1 MSPPPELVSKNRFL
15 GFLIWQTFTSSTIYF
30 LTKLFLL
37 AFFTTPKF
45 SPSQLCFS
53 LLKFFTF
60 TFSNLLFSSSLSILS
75 SPQSLPY
82 ASPLQLAAGLVRFA
96 FVSSPAE
103 PEFRRRA
110 LVSARFVVFVVVA
123 GISGALSV
131 VCLCGFDGFELIA
144 RLGFRGFVFGVLYGL
159 FDVYKK
165 RWVLEFPIIQY
176 LNWIVIEN
184 EIWVLDNVEDQCN
197 CILDAFIG
205 LLLKMDFGVL
215 MMRKTYVRIRAL
227 DNVEDQCNCVL
238 DFCFGLLLK
247 MDCGFL
253 MRKTYVRIV
262 TRPLFYSFKMG
273 LPLAIKRALKLSNV
287 AYLFLSVLQVFLPE
301 QFKSG
306 GTMGQFITEQII
318 LYIGSFS
325 MVFCWELSH
334 HLHQVL
340 HTKRFLFAPP
350 KGSAAA
356 ETNPSEPLLAALE
369 ESIPDSLPQY
379 LAYLDL
385 CMVCENNVDTWR
397 RAAFFEETGETY
409 KRVVAACLRPLEQLA
424 SNLSEGLEGCF
435 VDKAHQLS
443 NQLQSPTD
451 SQRDSRHCEPLNN
464 FQKYAWCARAVASL
478 TAWSH
483 EEDRFGVAQLT
494 GSNAAVTSTL
504 ISSLL
509 AVEAFMGKKTSLQ
522 PQHLMGPAAIKW
534 NTPNTGRRDVVT
546 TKKQGG
552 PLHAKA
558 YAMADVLRTSVYSI
572 VSTFHD
578 EMFTSNKAGLLEKD
592 WVLKSKPLFGTY
604 ELLVQKLHHFLDYRA
619 N

>member
-1 MSPPPELVSKNRFL
+1 MPQPPSAPPPPELVAKNRFL
-15 GFLIWQTFTSSTIYF
+15 GFLIWQTFASTTIYF
-30 LTKLFLL
+30 FTKLFLL
-37 AFFTTPKF
+37 CFFTTLKF
-45 SPSQLCFS
+45 SPSQLFLS
-53 LLKFFTF
+53 LLKIFTF
-60 TFSNLLFSSSLSILS
+60 TFSNLLFSSFQSILS
-75 SPQSLPY
+75 SPQPLPS
-82 ASPLQLAAGLVRFA
+82 ASPLQLAVGLVRFA

-110 LVSARFVVFVVVA
+110 LVSARFVVFVVFA
-123 GISGALSV
+123 GVSGVLSV
-131 VCLCGFDGFELIA
+131 VCFCGSDGFELIT

-159 FDVYKK
+159 FYVYKR
-165 RWVLEFPIIQY
+165 RWVLDFPIIQ
-176 LNWIVIEN
+176 
-184 EIWVLDNVEDQCN
+184 
-197 CILDAFIG
+197 
-205 LLLKMDFGVL
+205 
-215 MMRKTYVRIRAL
+215 
-227 DNVEDQCNCVL
+227 
-238 DFCFGLLLK
+238 
-247 MDCGFL
+247 
-253 MRKTYVRIV
+253 
-262 TRPLFYSFKMG
+262 RPLFYSFKMG
-273 LPLAIKRALKLSNV
+273 LPLAIKRAIKLSNA
-287 AYLFLSVLQVFLPE
+287 AYLFSAVLLVFLPE

-318 LYIGSFS
+318 LYVGNFS
-325 MVFCWELSH
+325 VVLCWELSH

-409 KRVVAACLRPLEQLA
+409 RRVVAACLRPLEQLT
-424 SNLSEGLEGCF
+424 SNLSEGLE
-435 VDKAHQLS
+435 VDKVHQLS

-451 SQRDSRHCEPLNN
+451 PQLDSKHCELLNN

-483 EEDRFGVAQLT
+483 EEDKFGVAQLT
-494 GSNAAVTSTL
+494 GSNAAVISTL

-522 PQHLMGPAAIKW
+522 PQQLMGPAAIKW
-534 NTPNTGRRDVVT
+534 NSPNTGRRDVVT
-546 TKKQGG
+546 TKKRGG

-558 YAMADVLRTSVYSI
+558 YAMADVLRTSIYGI
-572 VSTFHD
+572 VSAFHD
-578 EMFTSNKAGLLEKD
+578 EMFASAKAGLLEKD
-592 WVLKSKPLFGTY
+592 WITKGKPLFGTY
-604 ELLVQKLHHFLDYRA
+604 ELLVQKLRHFLDFRA

>member
-1 MSPPPELVSKNRFL
+1 MPPPPSPTPELVSKNRFL
-15 GFLIWQTFTSSTIYF
+15 GFLIWQTFTSTTIYF

-37 AFFTTPKF
+37 SFFTTPKF
-45 SPSQLCFS
+45 SPSQLYFS

-75 SPQSLPY
+75 SPQPLPY
-82 ASPLQLAAGLVRFA
+82 ASPLQLAAGLIRFA

-110 LVSARFVVFVVVA
+110 LVSARFVVSVVVA

-159 FDVYKK
+159 FYVYKK
-165 RWVLEFPIIQY
+165 KWVLEFPIIQ
-176 LNWIVIEN
+176 
-184 EIWVLDNVEDQCN
+184 
-197 CILDAFIG
+197 
-205 LLLKMDFGVL
+205 
-215 MMRKTYVRIRAL
+215 
-227 DNVEDQCNCVL
+227 
-238 DFCFGLLLK
+238 
-247 MDCGFL
+247 
-253 MRKTYVRIV
+253 
-262 TRPLFYSFKMG
+262 RPLFYSFKMG
-273 LPLAIKRALKLSNV
+273 LPLSIKRALKLSNV
-287 AYLFLSVLQVFLPE
+287 AYLFLAVLQVFLPE
-301 QFKSG
+301 QLKSG

-325 MVFCWELSH
+325 VVFCWELSH

-424 SNLSEGLEGCF
+424 SNLSEGMEGCS

-451 SQRDSRHCEPLNN
+451 SRLDSRHCEPLNN

-478 TAWSH
+478 TTWSH
-483 EEDRFGVAQLT
+483 KEDRFGVAQLT

-534 NTPNTGRRDVVT
+534 NTPNTGRRDVVAT
-546 TKKQGG
+546 EKT
-552 PLHAKA
+552 
-558 YAMADVLRTSVYSI
+558 RW
-572 VSTFHD
+572 
-578 EMFTSNKAGLLEKD
+578 FTPC
-592 WVLKSKPLFGTY
+592 KSLCHG
-604 ELLVQKLHHFLDYRA
+604 
-619 N
+619 

>member
-1 MSPPPELVSKNRFL
+1 M
-15 GFLIWQTFTSSTIYF
+15 
-30 LTKLFLL
+30 
-37 AFFTTPKF
+37 
-45 SPSQLCFS
+45 
-53 LLKFFTF
+53 
-60 TFSNLLFSSSLSILS
+60 
-75 SPQSLPY
+75 
-82 ASPLQLAAGLVRFA
+82 
-96 FVSSPAE
+96 SSPAE

-131 VCLCGFDGFELIA
+131 VCLCGFDGFQLIA

-165 RWVLEFPIIQY
+165 RWVLEFPIIQ
-176 LNWIVIEN
+176 
-184 EIWVLDNVEDQCN
+184 
-197 CILDAFIG
+197 
-205 LLLKMDFGVL
+205 
-215 MMRKTYVRIRAL
+215 
-227 DNVEDQCNCVL
+227 
-238 DFCFGLLLK
+238 
-247 MDCGFL
+247 
-253 MRKTYVRIV
+253 
-262 TRPLFYSFKMG
+262 RPLFYSFKMG

-306 GTMGQFITEQII
+306 GTIGQFITEQII

-325 MVFCWELSH
+325 VVFCWELSH

-451 SQRDSRHCEPLNN
+451 SQLDSRHCEPLNN

-552 PLHAKA
+552 PQHAKA

-578 EMFTSNKAGLLEKD
+578 EMFTSNKAGLFEKD
-592 WVLKSKPLFGTY
+592 WVIKSKPLFGTY
-604 ELLVQKLHHFLDYRA
+604 ELLVQKLHHFLDFRA

>member
-15 GFLIWQTFTSSTIYF
+15 GFLIWQTFTSTTIYF

-37 AFFTTPKF
+37 AFFNTPKF

-165 RWVLEFPIIQY
+165 RWVLEFPIIQVSDCSY
-176 LNWIVIEN
+176 FFFALSSETYFVSLKEASYNFHFESAYKCVFIKMMSSGFSN
-184 EIWVLDNVEDQCN
+184 YSSEIW
-197 CILDAFIG
+197 
-205 LLLKMDFGVL
+205 LLFNWLF
-215 MMRKTYVRIRAL
+215 
-227 DNVEDQCNCVL
+227 
-238 DFCFGLLLK
+238 F
-247 MDCGFL
+247 
-253 MRKTYVRIV
+253 
-262 TRPLFYSFKMG
+262 RPLFYSFKMG

-287 AYLFLSVLQVFLPE
+287 AYLFLSVLQVFLPQ

-325 MVFCWELSH
+325 VVFCWELSH

-522 PQHLMGPAAIKW
+522 PQHLVGPAAIKW

-592 WVLKSKPLFGTY
+592 WVIKSKPLFGTY
-604 ELLVQKLHHFLDYRA
+604 ELLVQKLHHFLDFRA

>member
-1 MSPPPELVSKNRFL
+1 
-15 GFLIWQTFTSSTIYF
+15 
-30 LTKLFLL
+30 
-37 AFFTTPKF
+37 
-45 SPSQLCFS
+45 
-53 LLKFFTF
+53 
-60 TFSNLLFSSSLSILS
+60 
-75 SPQSLPY
+75 
-82 ASPLQLAAGLVRFA
+82 
-96 FVSSPAE
+96 
-103 PEFRRRA
+103 
-110 LVSARFVVFVVVA
+110 
-123 GISGALSV
+123 
-131 VCLCGFDGFELIA
+131 
-144 RLGFRGFVFGVLYGL
+144 
-159 FDVYKK
+159 
-165 RWVLEFPIIQY
+165 
-176 LNWIVIEN
+176 
-184 EIWVLDNVEDQCN
+184 
-197 CILDAFIG
+197 
-205 LLLKMDFGVL
+205 
-215 MMRKTYVRIRAL
+215 
-227 DNVEDQCNCVL
+227 
-238 DFCFGLLLK
+238 
-247 MDCGFL
+247 
-253 MRKTYVRIV
+253 
-262 TRPLFYSFKMG
+262 
-273 LPLAIKRALKLSNV
+273 
-287 AYLFLSVLQVFLPE
+287 
-301 QFKSG
+301 
-306 GTMGQFITEQII
+306 MGQFITEQII

-325 MVFCWELSH
+325 VVFCWELSH

-464 FQKYAWCARAVASL
+464 FQKYAWCARAAASL

-534 NTPNTGRRDVVT
+534 NTPNIGRRDAVT

-578 EMFTSNKAGLLEKD
+578 EMFTSTKAGLLEKD

-604 ELLVQKLHHFLDYRA
+604 ELLVQKLHHFLDFRA

>member
-1 MSPPPELVSKNRFL
+1 
-15 GFLIWQTFTSSTIYF
+15 
-30 LTKLFLL
+30 
-37 AFFTTPKF
+37 
-45 SPSQLCFS
+45 
-53 LLKFFTF
+53 
-60 TFSNLLFSSSLSILS
+60 
-75 SPQSLPY
+75 
-82 ASPLQLAAGLVRFA
+82 
-96 FVSSPAE
+96 
-103 PEFRRRA
+103 
-110 LVSARFVVFVVVA
+110 
-123 GISGALSV
+123 
-131 VCLCGFDGFELIA
+131 
-144 RLGFRGFVFGVLYGL
+144 
-159 FDVYKK
+159 
-165 RWVLEFPIIQY
+165 
-176 LNWIVIEN
+176 
-184 EIWVLDNVEDQCN
+184 
-197 CILDAFIG
+197 
-205 LLLKMDFGVL
+205 
-215 MMRKTYVRIRAL
+215 
-227 DNVEDQCNCVL
+227 
-238 DFCFGLLLK
+238 
-247 MDCGFL
+247 
-253 MRKTYVRIV
+253 
-262 TRPLFYSFKMG
+262 
-273 LPLAIKRALKLSNV
+273 
-287 AYLFLSVLQVFLPE
+287 
-301 QFKSG
+301 
-306 GTMGQFITEQII
+306 MGQFITEQII

-325 MVFCWELSH
+325 VVFCWELSH

-451 SQRDSRHCEPLNN
+451 SQLDSRHCEPLNN

-552 PLHAKA
+552 PQHAKA

-592 WVLKSKPLFGTY
+592 WVIKSKPLFGTY
-604 ELLVQKLHHFLDYRA
+604 ELLVQKLHHFLDFRA